1 MNQTKDI
8 SVNDIVSFHD
18 LTCYDKKDLE
28 SMVEFLFHLSSS
40 MQHIVIGIAIVGI
53 MLNLTGVYILSSRKS
68 MKNTFNQL
76 LVTLYCVDSLF
87 LCAYVY
93 LSVSLTY
100 IKSQHMSNT
109 IVSRF
114 TKLFYSFAF
123 KCSIFLTVATSHERY
138 TAMLHPVI
146 HFADMSTGSNQRL
159 RLMKYLIPI
168 IVVASVLNVP
178 EYLEFEFVWEEV
190 AKKETNQT
198 SNFR

>member
-1 MNQTKDI
+1 MNLEETPLLIKMNQTKEVSATDI
-8 SVNDIVSFHD
+8 DVGSFNG

-109 IVSRF
+109 IVRSP
-114 TKLFYSFAF
+114 
-123 KCSIFLTVATSHERY
+123 
-138 TAMLHPVI
+138 LHRPTDTPPPI
-146 HFADMSTGSNQRL
+146 HL
-159 RLMKYLIPI
+159 
-168 IVVASVLNVP
+168 
-178 EYLEFEFVWEEV
+178 
-190 AKKETNQT
+190 
-198 SNFR
+198 